1 VTFKDLQKL
10 VQSNGNNNNNFNIDL
25 QTKLQDKPFWIFDK
39 EQHQQEDIRSK
50 GE

>member
-10 VQSNGNNNNNFNIDL
+10 FQSNGNNDNNFNIDL
-25 QTKLQDKPFWIFDK
+25 QTKLQDKFWILDK
-39 EQHQQEDIRSK
+39 EQHQQEDIRTK